1 MVWAII
7 AHAMG
12 GKPLLVSEGGPALP
26 RLLEGALADRLKRM
40 PAVVVTGARQTGKT
54 TIVKLVP
61 GAERRAFHSL
71 DSVPL
76 LDRVRQDPHA
86 FVESAPALTIDE
98 VQRVPELLLAVKK
111 AIDEDRKKGRFLL
124 TGSANLLLLR
134 RSAESLAGRALYLVL
149 RPMTDREKRGDR
161 RPPPWNALL
170 AASDAASALAVLPEP
185 RTGFD
190 WKRSALAGGFPP
202 AALAH
207 DPEDRELWFRAYVD
221 TFLHRDLQDFARI
234 GDLPSFSRAM
244 RLVALRCGGLV
255 NHAEFGR
262 DAGVP
267 RTTAQRWISVLE
279 ASYLATA
286 LQPFHRSRAKRLIKS
301 PKLYP
306 GDTGL
311 FLHLA
316 GITDARE
323 IEKAPNAGGWLEALV
338 LNDLLA
344 WSETEIRRPEVCF
357 YRTANGEEIDFV
369 VERNRR
375 LLPIEIKAST
385 RARTE
390 DARTLE
396 AFCAEHARSAPYGLL
411 LYDGKEAIRLT
422 RTTVAAPLASV
433 L

>member
-1 MVWAII
+1 MAWAII

-12 GKPLLVSEGGPALP
+12 GKHLLASEGGPPLP
-26 RLLEGALADRLKRM
+26 RLLESALADRLKRM

-61 GAERRAFHSL
+61 GAERRAFHTL

-86 FVESAPALTIDE
+86 FVESSPALTIDE

-111 AIDEDRKKGRFLL
+111 AIDDDRRKGRFLL

-149 RPMTDREKRGDR
+149 RPMTEREKRGDR
-161 RPPPWNALL
+161 RPPPWNELL
-170 AASDAASALAVLPEP
+170 AAPDAASALAAVPAP
-185 RTGFD
+185 GAGFD
-190 WKRSALAGGFPP
+190 WERSALAGGFPP
-202 AALAH
+202 AALARSG
-207 DPEDRELWFRAYVD
+207 EDRELWFRAYVD
-221 TFLHRDLQDFARI
+221 AFLHRDLQAFARI
-234 GDLPSFSRAM
+234 DDLASFSRTT

-255 NHAEFGR
+255 NYAEIGR
-262 DAGVP
+262 DARIP
-267 RTTAQRWISVLE
+267 RSTAQRWISILE
-279 ASYLATA
+279 ASFLATA

-323 IEKAPNAGGWLEALV
+323 LEKTPGAGAWLEALV

-344 WSETEIRRPEVCF
+344 WSETEIRRPEVSY

-369 VERNRR
+369 VERGRR
-375 LLPIEIKAST
+375 LLPIEVKAST

-396 AFCAEHARSAPYGLL
+396 SFCAEHGRSAPYGLL
-411 LYDGKEAIRLT
+411 LYDGQEPVRLT
-422 RTTVAAPLASV
+422 RTTIAVPLASV